1 MYLLPT
7 QKEMNALWREISPR
21 ERFLRAARQAIDEM
35 TRLGDTMSGFY
46 LDSQD
51 LNIMEGEL
59 VPYFDNIED
68 DIINMRRDING
79 FRMPRGQQR
88 DIDAIDNYSEVDL
101 GEKVEWD
108 EI

>member
-1 MYLLPT
+1 MYLFPT
-7 QKEMNALWREISPR
+7 KKELDALWSELDPKQ
-21 ERFLRAARQAIDEM
+21 RFLRAARQAIDEV
-35 TRLGDTMSGFY
+35 TRLGDTMGGFY

-51 LNIMEGEL
+51 LDIMEDEP

-68 DIINMRRDING
+68 DIVNMRRDING
-79 FRMPRGQQR
+79 FRMPRGRQR
-88 DIDAIDNYSEVDL
+88 DIDDIDNYSEVDL

>member
-1 MYLLPT
+1 MYLFPT
-7 QKEMNALWREISPR
+7 KKELVALWSELDPKQ
-21 ERFLRAARQAIDEM
+21 RFLRAARQVIDEV
-35 TRLGDTMSGFY
+35 TRLGDSMGGFY

-51 LNIMEGEL
+51 LDIMEDES

-68 DIINMRRDING
+68 DIINMQRDING
-79 FRMPRGQQR
+79 FRMSHGRCR
-88 DIDAIDNYSEVDL
+88 DIDVIDDYSEVDL